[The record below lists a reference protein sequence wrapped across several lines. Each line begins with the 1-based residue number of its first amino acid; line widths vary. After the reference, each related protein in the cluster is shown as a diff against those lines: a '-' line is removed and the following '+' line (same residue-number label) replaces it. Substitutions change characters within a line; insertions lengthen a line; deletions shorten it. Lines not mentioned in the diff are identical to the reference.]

1 MPQVSPR
8 FVHGKILH
16 NTGSGI
22 FYRMEVAIPERIE
35 FVPGQFAMVSGWP
48 GNDPLLPRPL
58 AIFRSGGVRGKGTV
72 EFVYKVVGRGTA
84 LLSGLHA
91 GDPLAL
97 TLPLGHGFEFPGEER
112 SWWLVGGGVGF
123 SSVFPAA
130 AALEAQRA
138 DF

>member
-1 MPQVSPR
+1 MQAK
-8 FVHGKILH
+8 FVHG
-16 NTGSGI
+16 G
-22 FYRMEVAIPERIE
+22 R
-35 FVPGQFAMVSGWP
+35 
-48 GNDPLLPRPL
+48 GNAPLLPRPL

-97 TLPLGHGFEFPGEER
+97 TLPLGHGFEFPGEDR
-112 SWWLVGGGVGF
+112 SWWLGGGGVGF

-130 AALEAQRA
+130 AALDAQRS
-138 DF
+138 DFEIFLGGRPRDPLPPGD